1 MNSEI
6 GVLIALI
13 IAIVLLTA
21 SYFVITESAEIG
33 DEGVD
38 IINQTVQDGPEETST
53 KDYSPDL
60 RGVRISG
67 EKQVFL

>member
-6 GVLIALI
+6 GVLIGLI

-21 SYFVITESAEIG
+21 SYFVISESVDIG

-38 IINQTVQDGPEETST
+38 MINQTVQEGPDETST
-53 KDYSPDL
+53 EDHNPDL
-60 RGVRISG
+60 RGVQVSG
-67 EKQVFL
+67 EKEVFL

>member
-6 GVLIALI
+6 GVLIGII

-21 SYFVITESAEIG
+21 SYFVISESVDIG

-53 KDYSPDL
+53 NEVYPDSG
-60 RGVRISG
+60 GVQVSR
-67 EKQVFL
+67 EKEVFL